1 MQREERERLAEKLHQ
16 VFDEWSAAQEKWD
29 TERVSLQSK
38 LVDLETE
45 LGRRQAEIG
54 EVRESLAALEKQGG
68 APDGEELALTKRV
81 RQLTA
86 RVLSLSRLE
95 YDARARADRL
105 SITHDAS
112 ERRGGHDDGDSDKSR
127 DAKHYHRN

>member
-1 MQREERERLAEKLHQ
+1 
-16 VFDEWSAAQEKWD
+16 
-29 TERVSLQSK
+29 
-38 LVDLETE
+38 
-45 LGRRQAEIG
+45 
-54 EVRESLAALEKQGG
+54 
-68 APDGEELALTKRV
+68 GEELALTKRV

-112 ERRGGHDDGDSDKSR
+112 ERRVRRLEEALSR
-127 DAKHYHRN
+127 VRGQLRHSEQQRGTLELKISEKGLLEEETEHEGCLSTDAMEEANAKLRAH